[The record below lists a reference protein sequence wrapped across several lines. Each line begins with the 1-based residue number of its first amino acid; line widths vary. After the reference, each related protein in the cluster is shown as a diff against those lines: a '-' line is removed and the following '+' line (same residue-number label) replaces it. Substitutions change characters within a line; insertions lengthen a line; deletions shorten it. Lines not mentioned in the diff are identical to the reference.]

1 MRVIAGT
8 ARGTRLRTL
17 DGTDVTRPTVDRVK
31 EAMFSSVQSM
41 LGGARVLDLFA
52 GSGQLGIEAL
62 SRGAQDCV
70 FVDEDRAAAAV
81 VRANC
86 AAAGV
91 QDRARDTNTSAQAYL
106 HSCRQTFDL
115 VLLDPPYRAGTVQEV
130 LPLVERVLSPGGV
143 VLAETEYG
151 CKLPETCGSL
161 KLAKQYKYGTVAVTR
176 YEKSVP
182 LPWEQEETL

>member
-31 EAMFSSVQSM
+31 EAMFSSVQFM

-70 FVDEDRAAAAV
+70 FVDEDRARV
-81 VRANC
+81 
-86 AAAGV
+86 
-91 QDRARDTNTSAQAYL
+91 TNTSAQAYL